1 MKNRLKIL
9 IVILFFAI
17 NSSSFANENIWSKKI
32 NIWWNN
38 FTYEQIN
45 KKISSVIENNISKD
59 LTKKE
64 NSYKKLIKKLE
75 SISSDS
81 LRKIQLIEIFEYW
94 ITKIKEE
101 KEEFYS
107 KVQKVSIWKSTSWK
121 EIFAYY
127 RWNPD
132 EWYFWVF
139 SNIHGWY
146 EYWTYNSAK
155 YMIEELHKLEEKTG
169 WFIIPT
175 INPDWLDY
183 YKNSEINYQAYL
195 EWRVNSRNVD
205 LNRNFCTNNFLLRD
219 YYKNWY
225 NVLTWIN
232 WCNSEI
238 ETKNIVKVLK
248 DYKFKKIIS
257 LHSQWNVL
265 FLPDN
270 SFDDNEVRNFWY
282 QISDALPS
290 YEFEIDYINQ
300 TDKENKIKRYEI
312 DEWWSW
318 LYTWTMETY
327 IYEKLKIPTVLIE
340 LKNHGEIEYNLKNVI
355 KLFDDKKIWL

>member
-1 MKNRLKIL
+1 MKKRIKLL
-9 IVILFFAI
+9 IIAI
-17 NSSSFANENIWSKKI
+17 FISLNSSSFADENMQNKKI
-32 NIWWNN
+32 NIWWNI
-38 FTYEQIN
+38 FTYEEVNN
-45 KKISSVIENNISKD
+45 KIYSTLEKNISND

-64 NSYKKLIKKLE
+64 QSYKNLLEKLNNIETDSVRKLE
-75 SISSDS
+75 
-81 LRKIQLIEIFEYW
+81 LIEILNYW
-94 ITKIKEE
+94 IKKIQEE

-107 KVQKVSIWKSTSWK
+107 KVQKIKIWESTDWK
-121 EIFAYY
+121 DIFAYY
-127 RWNPD
+127 KWNP
-132 EWYFWVF
+132 ENWYFWIF

-146 EYWTYNSAK
+146 EYWTYNSAN
-155 YMIEELHKLEEKTG
+155 YLIDELNELENKTW

-175 INPDWLDY
+175 INPDWLEY
-183 YKNSEINYQAYL
+183 YKNSELNYQAYL

-225 NVLTWIN
+225 NVLTWVD
-232 WCNSEI
+232 WCNSEK

-270 SFDDNEVRNFWY
+270 SFDDNRVRSFWF
-282 QISDALPS
+282 QISDALPG

-312 DEWWSW
+312 DEWWSG

-327 IYEKLKIPTVLIE
+327 IYEKLEIPTVLIE
-340 LKNHGEIEYNLKNVI
+340 LENHWQIEYNLKNVI
-355 KLFDDKKIWL
+355 ELFDDK